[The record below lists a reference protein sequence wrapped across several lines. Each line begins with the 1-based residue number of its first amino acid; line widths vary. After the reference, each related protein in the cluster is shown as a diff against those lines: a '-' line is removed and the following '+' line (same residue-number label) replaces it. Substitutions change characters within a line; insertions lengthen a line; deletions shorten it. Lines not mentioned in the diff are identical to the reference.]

1 MPKNKGKGGKN
12 RRRGKNENEE
22 TKRQL
27 EFKEPGQEYSQV
39 VRCVEINQCVGCT
52 DNSSLSHF
60 SAMTRP
66 SWLGRAA
73 RNRHRHAI
81 EQASRRW
88 RGGRRGDSARTRRKI
103 LISTQVVRMLG
114 NGRCECYCF
123 DGVTRLGHIRG
134 KMRTAP
140 RGNRSGGLGPFVL
153 RRRRGG

>member
-39 VRCVEINQCVGCT
+39 VRCVEINQCVGCPI
-52 DNSSLSHF
+52 LF

-140 RGNRSGGLGPFVL
+140 RGDRSGGLGPFFS

>member
-52 DNSSLSHF
+52 DNSSLSRF

-81 EQASRRW
+81 EQASRRVEDDAAIQHE
-88 RGGRRGDSARTRRKI
+88 RAVK
-103 LISTQVVRMLG
+103 
-114 NGRCECYCF
+114 F
-123 DGVTRLGHIRG
+123 
-134 KMRTAP
+134 
-140 RGNRSGGLGPFVL
+140 
-153 RRRRGG
+153 